1 MNLTSKP
8 MRLTT
13 GTLTLEW
20 GDPSKGMFQMI
31 GSSFRAYAKPGHGN
45 ILNPTDEAISAMRYI
60 VGKWVPIMGS
70 WRSAF
75 KRAGDY
81 AYATGGVINTSGM
94 YQLAEGV
101 IQKL

>member
-1 MNLTSKP
+1 
-8 MRLTT
+8 
-13 GTLTLEW
+13 
-20 GDPSKGMFQMI
+20 MI
-31 GSSFRAYAKPGHGN
+31 EPSFRAYAKPGHGN

-81 AYATGGVINTSGM
+81 AYATGGLLTLLDYI
-94 YQLAEGV
+94 
-101 IQKL
+101 IWQKMDTLR